1 MSNLFS
7 EEVQMSQLIQMRR
20 RIKAIETIKKIT
32 SAMRLI
38 SRSFHMRMNKEQQA
52 LGTYRDTLC
61 SLFAQLHTIAPDWK
75 PTKFFP
81 SQTLVHKE
89 LLIII
94 GGQKGLCGNFNTNLF
109 YWIDTHKKE
118 LSSPDKRIIVLGKR
132 VQEHLTKR
140 TITTK
145 KTYEELKPKDM
156 DTFTDN
162 LLKDIFDPNE
172 HYTKISILS
181 NHPKTFFIHEQ
192 RYQQLIPFIGC
203 ADNTNKHLADDYH
216 WHHTPDMVLNM
227 LAEDFIKVSI
237 RTALFESLL
246 AEQAARFLSMDN
258 ATRNANKFLETMQLQ
273 YNKARQ
279 AKITKELTELAGAFE
294 SDSFT

>member
-1 MSNLFS
+1 
-7 EEVQMSQLIQMRR
+7 MSQLIQMRR

-38 SRSFHMRMNKEQQA
+38 SRSFHVRMNKEQEMLQE
-52 LGTYRDTLC
+52 YKDTLC
-61 SLFAQLHTIAPDWK
+61 VLFSQLRATAPEWK
-75 PTKFFP
+75 PAKFFP
-81 SQTLVHKE
+81 SDKLIHKE

-109 YWIDTHKKE
+109 YWIDSHLQE
-118 LSSPDKRIIVLGKR
+118 LKSPEKRIIVLGKR

-140 TITTK
+140 ALTIEK
-145 KTYEELKPKDM
+145 SYQELKPRNIDAR
-156 DTFTDN
+156 TEE
-162 LLKDIFDPNE
+162 LLDDVFNQGE
-172 HYTKISILS
+172 NYTKVSILS

-192 RYQQLIPFIGC
+192 RYQHLIPFIGC
-203 ADNTNKHLADDYH
+203 ADNIKAHPSDDYH
-216 WHHTPDMVLNM
+216 WHHDSNEILDT
-227 LAEDFIKVSI
+227 LAEDFIKISL

-246 AEQAARFLSMDN
+246 SEQSARFISMDN
-258 ATRNANKFLETMQLQ
+258 ATRNADKFLDSMQLQ

-294 SDSFT
+294 SDSLV